1 MKPLSWARPGLLLL
15 AGLLLAGA
23 LRATEGG
30 FSATLS
36 TGQKDAAGFA
46 ALSAAELTIL
56 DQLVADDLAYARREN
71 LPVLDGTFAARQTE
85 AERQAA
91 GLDRLT
97 TEQLARLNE
106 LVAAAITARPMPKER
121 PRLKDSDVF
130 VKNKPE
136 VHGSVTFGYG
146 WSRGGSARFGS
157 FYTEYYD
164 PATRLSLGV
173 GVSTFNGSGYWGG
186 GPGSDYAYSGSFSE
200 PWYYSGNTTTGMID
214 LAYHGD
220 KWSAAVGYGFTR
232 SDGPMRG
239 DGSCFTLPADG
250 GLGGGRPF
258 RRR

>member
-1 MKPLSWARPGLLLL
+1 MKPLSFARSGVLLL
-15 AGLLLAGA
+15 AGLLLARSLHGA
-23 LRATEGG
+23 EGG

-36 TGQKDAAGFA
+36 TGQKNTAGFT
-46 ALSAAELTIL
+46 ALSATELTAL
-56 DQLVADDLAYARREN
+56 DQLVADELAYARREN
-71 LPVLDGTFAARQTE
+71 LTALDGTFVARQTE
-85 AERQAA
+85 TGRKAA

-97 TEQLARLNE
+97 PEQVARLNE
-106 LVAAAITARPMPKER
+106 LVAAAITARPAPKER

-164 PATRLSLGV
+164 PATRLSLGI

-186 GPGSDYAYSGSFSE
+186 GPGSDYAYPGSFAE
-200 PWYYSGNTTTGMID
+200 PWYYSGNTTSGLVD

-239 DGSCFTLPADG
+239 DGSCFALPADG
-250 GLGGGRPF
+250 GFGGGRTF